1 MDPLAVDDLTR
12 VLSEPRNALVKQYQK
27 LFRFEKVKLQFTD
40 EALTAIAKRAL
51 NRRSGARGLRAVM
64 ENVMLDVMFEV
75 PSVEG
80 ITQVTVTADAVNG
93 TAQPEYVTVPE
104 VGGAS

>member
-1 MDPLAVDDLTR
+1 
-12 VLSEPRNALVKQYQK
+12 
-27 LFRFEKVKLQFTD
+27 
-40 EALTAIAKRAL
+40 
-51 NRRSGARGLRAVM
+51 
-64 ENVMLDVMFEV
+64 MFEV

-93 TAQPEYVTVPE
+93 VSPPEYVTVPE